1 MEPMLA
7 IYLVFIIIGFF
18 GLGSSF
24 IFDFDGGADDLADGV
39 DVGDTF
45 NENPKIF
52 SLRVIFAFLMSFS
65 IGGGAMYFNDHHLT
79 GQLLVGF
86 GAGIVTAAFV
96 WWITSILMKM
106 QGASNV
112 NSDNFIGKTGDIS
125 VGTSSSGKAKVRIA
139 TTSGPLEV
147 MCKEA
152 NDKKLKHGDLVKV
165 SVKIG
170 TLLMVT
176 KK

>member
-1 MEPMLA
+1 MLA
-7 IYLVFIIIGFF
+7 IYLVFSIIGFV

-24 IFDFDGGADDLADGV
+24 LFDFDDAPDDLADGV
-39 DVGDTF
+39 DVGDSF
-45 NENPKIF
+45 DESPKVF
-52 SLRVIFAFLMSFS
+52 SLRVIFAFLMSFA
-65 IGGGAMYFNDHHLT
+65 IGGGAMYFKDHSL
-79 GQLLVGF
+79 GMQILVGF
-86 GAGIVTAAFV
+86 AAGAITGALV
-96 WWITSILMKM
+96 WWATSFLMKM

-125 VGTSSSGKAKVRIA
+125 VGTSSAGKAKVRIA

-152 NDKKLKHGDLVKV
+152 NDKKLKHGDLVSV
-165 SVKIG
+165 SGKIG
-170 TLLMVT
+170 TLLIVT

>member
-7 IYLVFIIIGFF
+7 IYLIFIIIGFV

-24 IFDFDGGADDLADGV
+24 IFDFDDSPDDLADGV
-39 DVGDTF
+39 DVGDSF
-45 NENPKIF
+45 DESPKVF

-65 IGGGAMYFNDHHLT
+65 IGGGAMYFNAHNLA

-86 GAGIVTAAFV
+86 GAGLATAAFV

-152 NDKKLKHGDLVKV
+152 NDKELKHGDLVMV
-165 SVKIG
+165 SGKIG
-170 TLLMVT
+170 TLLMVN